1 MRIVSRYA
9 LCSAKRLTCPSFRG
23 LRHEQQPDA
32 QSAHGKA
39 SRKRSSGQ
47 PCGRTSRS
55 SDRRRVRRRC
65 PASGSDGSDG
75 PASQPSAPACQRRPG
90 PASQTDRTRLAVRS
104 TISNSFGRI
113 TVRRDLPETHEVR
126 PKAAAVLHGELPIG
140 SCEPKMDI
148 WAIIEIRI
156 VRSCCRRL
164 SSVRWSRESS

>member
-1 MRIVSRYA
+1 MRANLSGAPFVVRKKRWLPSHIAGTEATEMRIVSRYA

-75 PASQPSAPACQRRPG
+75 PASQPSAPACQRRPC
-90 PASQTDRTRLAVRS
+90 PDE
-104 TISNSFGRI
+104 
-113 TVRRDLPETHEVR
+113 RRDR
-126 PKAAAVLHGELPIG
+126 
-140 SCEPKMDI
+140 S
-148 WAIIEIRI
+148 R
-156 VRSCCRRL
+156 RSCCLSRRL
-164 SSVRWSRESS
+164 GTCQRRHGRSRTSSGSGRSCRRRRIPLLQQSRQR